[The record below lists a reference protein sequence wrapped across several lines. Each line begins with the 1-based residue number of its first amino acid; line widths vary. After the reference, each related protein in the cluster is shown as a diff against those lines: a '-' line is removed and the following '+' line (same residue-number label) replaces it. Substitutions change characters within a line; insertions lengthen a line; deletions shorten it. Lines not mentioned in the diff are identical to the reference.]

1 MHPTEYRNAR
11 KPDSFG
17 VPATPVHWIASARR
31 HRSMVKPSPSFEIGR
46 WSAGRGYDWHETAP
60 VNVDSPVLAGLDVKV
75 TVGYDD
81 CRDPLEDVAM
91 GAGYKIE
98 RVGRYRPDDED
109 QRRPDH
115 CAVLVDVGGR
125 DVEYWWVW
133 LPEDYRTKDAD
144 GCVVYRRHF
153 DLPGASRSVQREYSD
168 TKRKAAAQAMA
179 DHLQALAED
188 RTSVYCVTLTASCDG
203 EEVYSDSLCGIEAG
217 DCHEAARYFLS
228 DNGGVDNMIRAC
240 ADWRR
245 EHAAALARRA
255 SVLAARAAD
264 LLATEDDS

>member
-1 MHPTEYRNAR
+1 MLPTEYHNAR
-11 KPDSFG
+11 EPDSFG
-17 VPATPVHWIASARR
+17 VPATPVHWIASTRR
-31 HRSMVKPSPSFEIGR
+31 HRSTAKPSPAYSIGR
-46 WSAGRGYDWHETAP
+46 WSAGRGRDWCESAP
-60 VNVDSPVLAGLDVKV
+60 VDIDSPVLVGLDVKV

-81 CRDPLEDVAM
+81 CWESLEDTAT

-125 DVEYWWVW
+125 DVEYWWIW

-144 GCVVYRRHF
+144 GRVTYRRYF
-153 DLPGASRSVQREYSD
+153 DLPGASRSVRQEYSD
-168 TKRKAAAQAMA
+168 TKRKDAAQAMA

-188 RTSVYCVTLTASCDG
+188 RISIYYVVLTASCDG
-203 EEVYSDSLCGIEAG
+203 EEVYSDSLGGVEAG
-217 DCHEAARYFLS
+217 DGEEAARYFLS
-228 DNGGVDNMIRAC
+228 DGGISGMIHAC

-245 EHAAALARRA
+245 EHAAVLARRA
-255 SVLAARAAD
+255 STLAARAAD

>member
-1 MHPTEYRNAR
+1 MNLSEYRNAR

-17 VPATPVHWIASARR
+17 VPATPVSWIASARR
-31 HRSMVKPSPSFEIGR
+31 HRSMVKPSSAYSIGR
-46 WSAGRGYDWHETAP
+46 WSAGRGYEWRESAP
-60 VNVDSPVLAGLDVKV
+60 VDVDSPVLAGLDVKV
-75 TVGYDD
+75 TVCYDD
-81 CRDPLEDVAM
+81 CRGPLEDVATN
-91 GAGYKIE
+91 ADYKIE
-98 RVGRYRPDDED
+98 RVGRYRPDEDEPN
-109 QRRPDH
+109 RPDR

-144 GCVVYRRHF
+144 GRTVYRRHY

-188 RTSVYCVTLTASCDG
+188 RTSVYYVALTASCDG
-203 EEVYSDSLCGIEAG
+203 EEVYSDSLCSVEAG
-217 DCHEAARYFLS
+217 DCQEAARYFF
-228 DNGGVDNMIRAC
+228 DEGGIDNMIATC

-245 EHAAALARRA
+245 EHAAALARQA
-255 SVLAARAAD
+255 SALAARAAD
-264 LLATEDDS
+264 LLATRDDS